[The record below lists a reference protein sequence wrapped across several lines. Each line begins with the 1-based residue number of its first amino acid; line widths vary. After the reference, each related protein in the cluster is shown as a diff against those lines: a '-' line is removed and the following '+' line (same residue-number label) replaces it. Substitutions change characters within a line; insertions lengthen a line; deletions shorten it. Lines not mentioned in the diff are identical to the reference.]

1 MEQDVADIRQGD
13 LRGKSV
19 EQKLDY
25 VIKHYVM
32 SLEWWALVGATTDV
46 GIKIVESI
54 RITDTAVANLH
65 LCRKGYEDMK
75 VLVTSVL
82 DKHEITETERA
93 TVLEVIQKREKDC
106 VSKAAVAAGSVNPKY
121 FYGDQTQ
128 VWAGALSGGVAGG
141 VGVIMLDVIQDCY
154 TDLKAS
160 DQTEY
165 LRKTNQAFLEWQQ
178 WVQKRLPYDSVFN
191 GEIAMGVAR
200 SSAGDYWLAYHSFL
214 PHFGPVALMLSNQ
227 QSGQG
232 TSERFHQSAKRISTK
247 ARNSLGAKVKQ
258 ALTEVKMSSMRK
270 RAAEADKKKTYRGAD
285 RVTVLGL
292 VCEKM
297 AERVVCARQEEEDRR
312 VRQEVRNSPQEELG
326 DGEGMVDDDCFPDDR
341 EVWEVTHVCE

>member
-1 MEQDVADIRQGD
+1 
-13 LRGKSV
+13 
-19 EQKLDY
+19 
-25 VIKHYVM
+25 
-32 SLEWWALVGATTDV
+32 
-46 GIKIVESI
+46 
-54 RITDTAVANLH
+54 
-65 LCRKGYEDMK
+65 
-75 VLVTSVL
+75 
-82 DKHEITETERA
+82 
-93 TVLEVIQKREKDC
+93 
-106 VSKAAVAAGSVNPKY
+106 VAAGSVNPKY
-121 FYGDQTQ
+121 FYGDETQ
-128 VWAGALSGGVAGG
+128 VWAGAMSGGVAGG
-141 VGVIMLDVIQDCY
+141 VGEIMLDVIKDCY
-154 TDLKAS
+154 TDLKES

-178 WVQKRLPYDSVFN
+178 WAQKRLPHDSVFN
-191 GEIAMGVAR
+191 GEIAMGAASL

-232 TSERFHQSAKRISTK
+232 TSERLHQSAKRISTK
-247 ARNSLGAKVKQ
+247 ARNRLGGKVKE

-297 AERVVCARQEEEDRR
+297 AERVVCDRQKEEDRR
-312 VRQEVRNSPQEELG
+312 ERQEVRNSPQQELG

-341 EVWEVTHVCE
+341 EVWEVTHVREEDVQTTEGEGVDFLGELLELSGWTLVDDDETEPELP